1 MSIPFTNES
10 SIARLEEGQTLAHPL
25 RSAVRIRVRSGL
37 VWLTVEEG
45 GADVWL
51 SPGRDFDFHGC
62 GLAVFE
68 AVRGAAEFEVV
79 PLPGWGAR
87 LWRFIRG
94 PGRPLASTATPAA
107 ASACP
112 DAGDTVRIS
121 RLLPRGLIRWF

>member
-1 MSIPFTNES
+1 MTIPFANES
-10 SIARLEEGQTLAHPL
+10 SIARLEEGQTLARPL
-25 RSAVRIRVRSGL
+25 HSAVRIRVRSGL

-51 SPGRDFDFHGC
+51 SPGRDFDFHGR

-68 AVRGAAEFEVV
+68 AVRGAAEFEVL

-94 PGRPLASTATPAA
+94 PGRPLACTAA
-107 ASACP
+107 ASTCP
-112 DAGDTVRIS
+112 EAGETARIS
-121 RLLPRGLIRWF
+121 KLLPRGLIRWF

>member
-1 MSIPFTNES
+1 MSIPFANES
-10 SIARLEEGQTLAHPL
+10 SIARLEEGQTLARPL
-25 RSAVRIRVRSGL
+25 HSAVRIRVRSGL

-51 SPGRDFDFHGC
+51 SPGRDFDFHGR

-94 PGRPLASTATPAA
+94 PGRPLACAAA
-107 ASACP
+107 ASTCSAN
-112 DAGDTVRIS
+112 GETVRIS
-121 RLLPRGLIRWF
+121 KLLPRGLIRWF